1 MRQQADGST
10 VGMRR
15 VYHSW
20 LDAPSRL
27 VRIVLAEKRLDA
39 TLMLEK
45 PWERR
50 PDFLRL
56 NPAGTV
62 PVLIDDDRVLA
73 DSVAIAEYLDETH
86 PDPALLPSDPLAR
99 ARVRAMAQVIG
110 CDIHPL
116 NNLRVLKYLKDPL
129 GHDQE
134 TVNVWYRHWIALG
147 FEALEASVREQ
158 GSARYCFGDSPS
170 LVDICLAPQMYNA
183 RRFETDL
190 SPYPNLVR
198 VDAHLR
204 EMKAFADAA
213 PEAQPD
219 AG

>member
-1 MRQQADGST
+1 MKLYTYFRSSAAY
-10 VGMRR
+10 R
-15 VYHSW
+15 
-20 LDAPSRL
+20 
-27 VRIVLAEKRLDA
+27 VRIALNLKGLEYEPAFISLPRGEQRDAAFLKTNPQGLLPALELDGGDLLTQSLA
-39 TLMLEK
+39 
-45 PWERR
+45 
-50 PDFLRL
+50 
-56 NPAGTV
+56 
-62 PVLIDDDRVLA
+62 I
-73 DSVAIAEYLDETH
+73 IEYLDETH

-99 ARVRAMAQVIG
+99 ARVRGMAQVIG

-116 NNLRVLKYLKDPL
+116 NNLRILKYLKDPL

-134 TVNVWYRHWIALG
+134 TVNIWYRHWIALG

-190 SPYPNLVR
+190 YPYPNLVR